1 MELIVRAVD
10 VGSGN
15 TKFVTAAAGADIRCV
30 SFPSIAYPSSDASPS
45 WPASERRK
53 TVCIPVGRLFYEVG
67 PDVGLAADTFRAK
80 QLHDEYTE
88 SPEYLALLR
97 GALSMMKLSHVDLL
111 VVGLPVALFAVKKAA
126 LEKLMVGSHEIGGG
140 RTVTIGKALAV
151 AQPQGALVHYA
162 SEHKKLATIGNEQSL
177 IIDPGSR
184 TFDWLVARG
193 MRLVQKQS
201 HSFNRGVSDVLRLLA
216 VEITKSIGT
225 PYRDYDAID
234 LALRTGKSPMI
245 YQKAYDMSRHL
256 PLAESVAEQAVST
269 MKEWIE
275 SPHSLQNIILVGG
288 GAFLFRKAVKAA
300 FPMHRIHEVKE
311 PMFANVRGFQLAG
324 QNYARTAMSG
334 GGREGVPDRAGEG
347 A

>member
-15 TKFVTAAAGADIRCV
+15 TKFVTAAAGTDIRCV

-53 TVCIPVGRLFYEVG
+53 TVCIPVGPLFYEVG
-67 PDVGLAADTFRAK
+67 PDIGLAADTFRAK

-97 GALSMMKLSHVDLL
+97 GALSMMKLSHIDLL

-126 LEKLMVGSHEIGGG
+126 LEKMMVGSHDIGGG
-140 RTVTIGKALAV
+140 KTVTVGKALAV

-162 SEHKKLATIGNEQSL
+162 SEHKKMATIGSEQSL

-201 HSFNRGVSDVLRLLA
+201 HSFNRGMSDVLRILA
-216 VEITKSIGT
+216 AEITKSIGS

-234 LALRTGKSPMI
+234 LALRSGKSPVI

-324 QNYARTAMSG
+324 QNYARSAIAEAGRERASDTAG
-334 GGREGVPDRAGEG
+334 GGA
-347 A
+347 

>member
-15 TKFVTAAAGADIRCV
+15 TKFVTAATGADIRCA
-30 SFPSIAYPSSDASPS
+30 SFPSVAYPSSDASS
-45 WPASERRK
+45 AWPASERKK
-53 TVCIPVGRLFYEVG
+53 TVCIPIGQLFYEVG
-67 PDVGLAADTFRAK
+67 PDVSLAADTFRAK

-88 SPEYLALLR
+88 TPEYMALLR
-97 GALSMMKLSHVDLL
+97 GALGMMKLPHIDLL
-111 VVGLPVALFAVKKAA
+111 VVGLPVALFSIKKAA
-126 LEKLMVGSHEIGGG
+126 LEKAMTGRHDIGGG
-140 RTVTIGKALAV
+140 KSVTVGKALVV

-162 SEHKKLATIGNEQSL
+162 AEHQKMASIGTEQSL

-201 HSFNRGVSDVLRLLA
+201 YSFNRGMSDVLRLLA
-216 VEITKSIGT
+216 AEITKDIGS

-234 LALRTGKSPMI
+234 LALRTGKQPVI
-245 YQKAYDMSRHL
+245 FQKPYDIKRLL
-256 PLAESVAEQAVST
+256 PLAETVSEQAVST
-269 MKEWIE
+269 MKEWIDA
-275 SPHSLQNIILVGG
+275 PHSLQNIILVGG

-300 FPMHRIHEVKE
+300 FPKHRIHEVKE

-324 QNYARTAMSG
+324 QNYARSVMAA
-334 GGREGVPDRAGEG
+334 GGRERVQGE
-347 A
+347 AE